1 MKSWILLNRK
11 STTDIFEE
19 FKYLTIIKTVPT
31 ILELITN
38 EVLLTTNQQV
48 NLNDYGNVLYHPKYI
63 NNILSLRN
71 VKKKNRII
79 YDSNNGERFIVIN
92 TILGEHDIIFSK
104 QRWTLLQKY
113 EQHQRII
120 YVKYRGVTLKSLY
133 PTII

>member
-92 TILGEHDIIFSK
+92 TILGEHDIIFTANK
-104 QRWTLLQKY
+104 DGLY
-113 EQHQRII
+113 
-120 YVKYRGVTLKSLY
+120 YRNMSNTKGLSMLSTVG
-133 PTII
+133 